1 MKSREALQRIA
12 EVTASQWGLVTSAQA
27 RLLGISHMHLTRLN
41 EAGELIRL
49 THGVYRLAG
58 APSPQHELL
67 RAAWLATD
75 PGLQAHERLT
85 HPHLEVVVSGE
96 SAAALLSIG
105 NFRAAHNEFT
115 CPRRRQTGRPDVQFR
130 HRDLAPVDVTL
141 REGLPVTTPERTI
154 ADLVEARQDLGTVT
168 DALRD
173 ASRQTTLNLD
183 HLRQLLAPLARRNGC
198 RPDDGA
204 ALLEVLLNSES
215 PTLTAKYQE
224 AG

>member
-1 MKSREALQRIA
+1 MKSREAVRRIA
-12 EVTASQWGLVTSAQA
+12 EVTTSQWGLVTSAQA
-27 RLLGISHMHLTRLN
+27 RRLGISHMQLTRMN
-41 EAGELIRL
+41 EIGEIIRL

-58 APSPQHELL
+58 APSPQHEML
-67 RAAWLATD
+67 RAEWLATD
-75 PGLQAHERLT
+75 PDLQAHERLD
-85 HPHLEVVVSGE
+85 HPHLGVVISGE

-105 NFRAAHNEFT
+105 NFRATRNEFT
-115 CPRRRQTGRPDVQFR
+115 CHRRRQTGRADVQFR
-130 HRDLAPVDVTL
+130 HRDLAPMDVTI

-154 ADLVEARQDLGTVT
+154 ADLVEARQDLGTVA

-173 ASRQTTLNLD
+173 ASRQTIMDLE

-204 ALLEVLLNSES
+204 TLLEVLLDSADPN
-215 PTLTAKYQE
+215 PTAKHQE